1 MSESKKYALS
11 NNSEIENESFEMINS
26 SENQSPTKLVNLSLY
41 ASKNSTKINLS
52 GKDLQIRNNK
62 LLFKTLVSANPNAII
77 INLNNC
83 NLSTFPKEL
92 LDYKNL
98 FSLDIRNNHFT
109 DFDSLVEK
117 LVTFESLADLKMDLT
132 DQNQVFTVLTQLP
145 KLIFLNGRS
154 TKEEINLVDINEKD
168 IQKFSLQSDL
178 KVYNYIIELINEKA
192 SKKILTTDFQ
202 TKLFEEEKR
211 IKSLKKNLPNYI
223 YANNV
228 IKSQFS
234 LMEFLTDKYLLFLDE
249 ETKNIGKVVFEAV
262 FQSGKRCLELIE
274 YLYPVIEAKTGIMK
288 NQLEDAWKE
297 VEEVSEFIKKYNE
310 MKKANE
316 FLKNEIEL
324 MKIKLNS
331 LEKENQAL
339 LQKLVINSK
348 MNSNVFNN
356 DSSSNIN
363 INNINENDNNND
375 KINNEN
381 NKNEQSKIFNIKNK
395 IIIKDNISK
404 YINKNNYINNN
415 NINNNNYDLNNNKN
429 NINNYNSPRNIQ
441 KIISPKI
448 LTIKMAKDI
457 INDIY
462 SSKENYDK
470 ICYENKLPRETMEE
484 HMYTYLNQK
493 YGLKKLIIE
502 WAATIINAI
511 KMYSS
516 EDSDINLFGKILR
529 NEQEEDSRFMLSK
542 LKENISEVLEFHIK
556 SKNQY
561 KSKTEIKKILRTK
574 KEGYLNEEE
583 WRYIVNYLYPIE
595 EAKTIENKI
604 IKFIQNQNDKN
615 NDLMN
620 FYSQSGIAQTEVLN
634 SSSTNNV
641 MNVYNTF
648 GGGSTSGKIKNNLS
662 ISFSNGSAKKL
673 SREVLFNL
681 SKFKEELNIQYKHLL
696 KILCDHQIKIRDKY
710 LKNFIQL
717 FRKYDTDCDGILN
730 ENEFIGLIKDIPYCK
745 DNADN
750 YIYRFLTLIDPFNNK
765 KITFSECVSL
775 LSQEMIDGPKMNG
788 NQEENPNNENM
799 NVNNDVNTENNN
811 KEKVNNIVNLLD
823 KICLGEPIY

>member
-117 LVTFESLADLKMDLT
+117 LVTFDSLADLKMDLT

-297 VEEVSEFIKKYNE
+297 VEEVS
-310 MKKANE
+310 
-316 FLKNEIEL
+316 
-324 MKIKLNS
+324 
-331 LEKENQAL
+331 
-339 LQKLVINSK
+339 
-348 MNSNVFNN
+348 
-356 DSSSNIN
+356 
-363 INNINENDNNND
+363 
-375 KINNEN
+375 
-381 NKNEQSKIFNIKNK
+381 
-395 IIIKDNISK
+395 
-404 YINKNNYINNN
+404 
-415 NINNNNYDLNNNKN
+415 
-429 NINNYNSPRNIQ
+429 
-441 KIISPKI
+441 
-448 LTIKMAKDI
+448 
-457 INDIY
+457 
-462 SSKENYDK
+462 
-470 ICYENKLPRETMEE
+470 
-484 HMYTYLNQK
+484 
-493 YGLKKLIIE
+493 
-502 WAATIINAI
+502 
-511 KMYSS
+511 
-516 EDSDINLFGKILR
+516 
-529 NEQEEDSRFMLSK
+529 
-542 LKENISEVLEFHIK
+542 
-556 SKNQY
+556 
-561 KSKTEIKKILRTK
+561 
-574 KEGYLNEEE
+574 
-583 WRYIVNYLYPIE
+583 
-595 EAKTIENKI
+595 
-604 IKFIQNQNDKN
+604 
-615 NDLMN
+615 
-620 FYSQSGIAQTEVLN
+620 
-634 SSSTNNV
+634 
-641 MNVYNTF
+641 
-648 GGGSTSGKIKNNLS
+648 
-662 ISFSNGSAKKL
+662 
-673 SREVLFNL
+673 
-681 SKFKEELNIQYKHLL
+681 
-696 KILCDHQIKIRDKY
+696 
-710 LKNFIQL
+710 
-717 FRKYDTDCDGILN
+717 
-730 ENEFIGLIKDIPYCK
+730 
-745 DNADN
+745 
-750 YIYRFLTLIDPFNNK
+750 
-765 KITFSECVSL
+765 
-775 LSQEMIDGPKMNG
+775 
-788 NQEENPNNENM
+788 
-799 NVNNDVNTENNN
+799 
-811 KEKVNNIVNLLD
+811 
-823 KICLGEPIY
+823 